1 LRDTFLD
8 VLERELRSVGLPP
21 QLLQR
26 ISSSVDRSLNELLDS
41 QQKEL
46 HERLEAMLKQ
56 DQESEARFW
65 MHANAARKELLD
77 QAVEQ
82 AALQVQLSEARFWS
96 HATEAHKAVYQ
107 QACQEASAALQ
118 RAAVD
123 GTLVEVI
130 SEVKQQGNE
139 PCAAPSAERSET
151 EWYLLPSVA
160 SWYLLNPFEEG
171 RHVADID
178 NDTPA
183 YCYDNEHSD
192 VMLCN
197 EVADDM
203 MNQVVSCSLSWF
215 EAVVDETPSEVQT
228 LELGGEYPESVERSS
243 GDMHQ
248 ATCNKEKDAVKQV
261 TSDLLQAAQS
271 GSLPQG
277 DDSKAVDDAMKQVAA
292 GLLQAAK
299 DGTLRRWQVEH
310 RQEALKE
317 VPGIGDA
324 NSPGERSITPARSSI
339 CVSEVASVAVHD
351 ALEIAAKHLS
361 QLDEMRDDLVSVAL
375 SHGSDESWLLG
386 DMAGEVTQQ
395 VVNSF
400 VRS

>member
-26 ISSSVDRSLNELLDS
+26 ISSSVDRSLNELLDA

-65 MHANAARKELLD
+65 MHANAARKELFD

-82 AALQVQLSEARFWS
+82 AALQVQESEARFWS

-130 SEVKQQGNE
+130 SEVKRSQGSE

-160 SWYLLNPFEEG
+160 SWYLLKPFEEG

-183 YCYDNEHSD
+183 YCYDNDHSD

-215 EAVVDETPSEVQT
+215 EAVLDAPSEVQT

-248 ATCNKEKDAVKQV
+248 ATYKKEKDAVKQV

-271 GSLPQG
+271 GSLSLQG
-277 DDSKAVDDAMKQVAA
+277 DSKAVDDAMKQVAA

-299 DGTLRRWQVEH
+299 DGTLLRWQVEH

-361 QLDEMRDDLVSVAL
+361 QLDEMRDDLLSVAL

-395 VVNSF
+395 VVNS